1 MGRLSDL
8 GWKRLGVLIDEH
20 GEDGALHM
28 ICDSV
33 ACGMSLYEICK
44 NEGMPYSVLW
54 RWLKG
59 DSERMAAYEDALDAR
74 ADAEAHK
81 MIEIS
86 DNASIDDVQVAG
98 LKVKARQWV
107 VERWGR
113 KRYGNRDEKGGGGGA
128 VSFNIVIGST
138 HPELDEKYAAGELIE
153 GKAVEVSD
161 VLAPVET
168 VTGQV
173 TGEANG

>member
-1 MGRLSDL
+1 MGKLSDI

-59 DSERMAAYEDALDAR
+59 DGERMAAYEDALDAR

-113 KRYGNRDEKGGGGGA
+113 KRYGNRDEKGGSGA

-138 HPELDEKYAAGELIE
+138 HPELDDKYSGKIIDGKSEVVHELAEKVMEE
-153 GKAVEVSD
+153 DKV
-161 VLAPVET
+161 
-168 VTGQV
+168 
-173 TGEANG
+173 GEANG

>member
-1 MGRLSDL
+1 MGKLSDI

-33 ACGMSLYEICK
+33 ACGMSLYEVCK

-59 DSERMAAYEDALDAR
+59 DGERMVAYRDALAAR
-74 ADAEAHK
+74 ADMEAHR
-81 MIEIS
+81 MLEIA
-86 DNASIDDVQVAG
+86 DGASVEDVAVG
-98 LKVKARQWV
+98 KLRVDTRKWLS
-107 VERWGR
+107 ERWG
-113 KRYGNRDEKGGGGGA
+113 KGMYGKEEGGSGA

>member
-1 MGRLSDL
+1 
-8 GWKRLGVLIDEH
+8 
-20 GEDGALHM
+20 M

-33 ACGMSLYEICK
+33 ACGMSLFEVCK

-59 DSERMAAYEDALDAR
+59 DGERMVAYRDALAAR
-74 ADAEAHK
+74 ADMEAHR
-81 MIEIS
+81 MLEIA
-86 DNASIDDVQVAG
+86 DGASVEDVAVG
-98 LKVKARQWV
+98 KLRVDTRKWLS
-107 VERWGR
+107 ERWG
-113 KRYGNRDEKGGGGGA
+113 KGMYGKEEGGSGA